1 VLGHGEA
8 SSARVGVWAGRPDPP
23 PRSPSVRL
31 RLRLAAVLSVTALS
45 SVGAAALPAVTSHDV
60 ASAAACQSQH
70 NSVHVAL
77 SASKYPETT
86 DHISDAV
93 AAGEPSLLH
102 IDRGDE
108 DAHRDASLADY
119 PPRTGYDRDEYPPA
133 MSREGGAGA
142 DVRYIDPSDNRGA
155 GATMGNALE
164 GWCED
169 QPFRIDIAP

>member
-1 VLGHGEA
+1 M
-8 SSARVGVWAGRPDPP
+8 
-23 PRSPSVRL
+23 RL
-31 RLRLAAVLSVTALS
+31 RVRLAAVLSVTALS
-45 SVGAAALPAVTSHDV
+45 SVGAAALPAVTAHDV

-70 NSVHVAL
+70 SSVHVAL
-77 SASKYPETT
+77 SASRYPETT
-86 DHISDAV
+86 DHLSDAI

-102 IDRGDE
+102 IDRADE

-155 GATMGNALE
+155 GSTMGNALE

-169 QPFRIDIAP
+169 QPFRIDVTP

>member
-1 VLGHGEA
+1 M
-8 SSARVGVWAGRPDPP
+8 PP
-23 PRSPSVRL
+23 PCRPSPPTTS
-31 RLRLAAVLSVTALS
+31 
-45 SVGAAALPAVTSHDV
+45 PAPPRARASTTPSTSR
-60 ASAAACQSQH
+60 CR
-70 NSVHVAL
+70 
-77 SASKYPETT
+77 ASKYPETT

-93 AAGEPSLLH
+93 AAGQPSLLH
-102 IDRGDE
+102 IDRADE

-155 GATMGNALE
+155 GSTMGNALE

-169 QPFRIDIAP
+169 QPFRLDITP

>member
-1 VLGHGEA
+1 
-8 SSARVGVWAGRPDPP
+8 
-23 PRSPSVRL
+23 VRL

-60 ASAAACQSQH
+60 ASAAACQTQH

-93 AAGEPSLLH
+93 AAGQPSLLH
-102 IDRGDE
+102 IDRADE
-108 DAHRDASLADY
+108 DAHRAASLADY
-119 PPRTGYDRDEYPPA
+119 PPRSGYDRDEWPMA

-155 GATMGNALE
+155 GATVGHALE
-164 GWCED
+164 DWCED

>member
-1 VLGHGEA
+1 M
-8 SSARVGVWAGRPDPP
+8 
-23 PRSPSVRL
+23 RL

-60 ASAAACQSQH
+60 ASAAACQTQH

-102 IDRGDE
+102 IDRADE

-155 GATMGNALE
+155 GATMGNAPGGLVRGSALPDRHRAVGGTLRPSAAGF
-164 GWCED
+164 GWLD
-169 QPFRIDIAP
+169 

>member
-1 VLGHGEA
+1 
-8 SSARVGVWAGRPDPP
+8 
-23 PRSPSVRL
+23 VRL

-60 ASAAACQSQH
+60 ASAAACQTQH

-102 IDRGDE
+102 IDRADE

-133 MSREGGAGA
+133 LSREGGAGA